1 MKKCAI
7 FFLVFAFVSIP
18 ICSQGDEGG
27 PFKEIVIKRLQP
39 YQLSPMA
46 AEDGVYVKALVVG
59 ATAIEPSFA
68 DWAILDF
75 ASEYYA
81 GDVWNMI
88 IVIAN
93 YSPNDV
99 KINIE
104 FELRW
109 NDGAKK
115 IYRRWGGRTIQGAT
129 VMMYMTTITDQI
141 RQLGLFT
148 LYGRAS
154 GLGVGSQ
161 NEVVSQLY
169 IY

>member
-1 MKKCAI
+1 MKKCMI
-7 FFLVFAFVSIP
+7 FFLVFALASIP
-18 ICSQGDEGG
+18 ICSQEDEGG
-27 PFKEIVIKRLQP
+27 PLKEVVIKRLQP

-46 AEDGVYVKALVVG
+46 AEDGVYVKALIVG
-59 ATAIEPSFA
+59 ATDLEPSFS

-75 ASEYYA
+75 AAEYFS

-99 KINIE
+99 KANIE

-109 NDGAKK
+109 KEGAKK
-115 IYRRWGGRTIQGAT
+115 IYRRFGGRTLDGAT
-129 VMMYMTTITDQI
+129 VMMYITPITNQI
-141 RQLGLFT
+141 KQLGLFT
-148 LYGRAS
+148 LYGRVS
-154 GLGVGSQ
+154 GLGVGNH
-161 NEVVSQLY
+161 NEVVTQLY